1 MSVSRCATSEIFP
14 IPFSSIAYSSLV
26 LAINQ
31 IGLAEGL
38 ALGATLNID
47 PILLHNIFNTSSAQS
62 WSSKVNSPLK
72 EVAGSP
78 GSRDFSAGFQTK
90 LMLKDVGL
98 ALTAAHAHSLPTP
111 LTWAASSVYE
121 AVGKEGNGEM
131 ASQDF
136 SVVYKWLLEK
146 QAQGVENGWKND
158 GGPGDKK

>member
-1 MSVSRCATSEIFP
+1 MPVSVSRCATSESLLLYGAHP
-14 IPFSSIAYSSLV
+14 SLV

-38 ALGATLNID
+38 ALGRTLNID
-47 PILLHNIFNTSSAQS
+47 PILMHNIFNTSSAQS

-72 EVAGSP
+72 EVEGSP
-78 GSRDFSAGFQTK
+78 GARDFTGGFQSK

-98 ALTAAHAHSLPTP
+98 ALTAAHTNSLPTP

-121 AVGKEGNGEM
+121 AVCKEGDGEM

-146 QAQGVENGWKND
+146 KEQGVEVGWKN
-158 GGPGDKK
+158 GGPGDK